1 MAEDWRLTAHLQDGV
16 AEDVLGSLREHAVE
30 DAQARLG
37 GAVAVSA
44 DGPNLFAYADSREAV
59 HEAEKIICDLLRE
72 QGVQAEMT
80 IHRWHDLEDRWEDED
95 VPLPQTDA
103 ERHVEHDR
111 LEAEEAAESQ
121 ASGRALWEVRVELPS
136 HRETRALAHQLE
148 NEGIPVIARW
158 KFLVVGAESEDAA
171 HELAE
176 RLRREAPSDAKL
188 QVEPS
193 GEVVGEVVKNPFAV
207 FGGLADV

>member
-1 MAEDWRLTAHLQDGV
+1 VAEDWRLTVRLEDGV
-16 AEDVLGSLREHAVE
+16 AEDVLASLREHAVE
-30 DAQARLG
+30 DAQKRLG

-59 HEAEKIICDLLRE
+59 HDAESIISDLLRE
-72 QGVQAEMT
+72 QGIQAVMA
-80 IHRWHDLEDRWEDED
+80 IHRWHDLEERWEDED
-95 VPLPQTDA
+95 VPLPQTEA
-103 ERHVEHDR
+103 ERQAEHER
-111 LEAEEAAESQ
+111 LEADEAAESQ

-136 HRETRALAHQLE
+136 HHETRSLAHRLE
-148 NEGIPVIARW
+148 KEGIPVIARW

-176 RLRREAPSDAKL
+176 QLRAEAPAGAKL
-188 QVEPS
+188 QVEPT
-193 GEVVGEVVKNPFAV
+193 GEGTDEVMRNPFAV

>member
-37 GAVAVSA
+37 AAVAVSA
-44 DGPNLFAYADSREAV
+44 DGPNLFAYADSREAI
-59 HEAEKIICDLLRE
+59 HQAESIIGDLLGE

-80 IHRWHDLEDRWEDED
+80 IHRWHDIEDRWEDED
-95 VPLPQTDA
+95 VPLPQTEEERQA
-103 ERHVEHDR
+103 EHER

-136 HRETRALAHQLE
+136 HRETRTLAHRLE
-148 NEGIPVIARW
+148 EEGIPVIARW
-158 KFLVVGAESEDAA
+158 KYLIVGAESEDAA

-176 RLRREAPSDAKL
+176 RLRREAPPDAKL

-193 GEVVGEVVKNPFAV
+193 GEVVDEVMGNPFAV
-207 FGGLADV
+207 FGGLGS